1 MQIRKR
7 NDTVPFGLANRGGA
21 LRRARMKRM
30 IMMLLVS
37 AVMTA
42 PAMAASVTN
51 KDGDTQVL
59 VIVEDGSRMEV
70 ALEPGATETICP
82 SGCFVTLPNGDRIA
96 LNGGESVEIVGG
108 SASVK

>member
-1 MQIRKR
+1 M
-7 NDTVPFGLANRGGA
+7 FLSGLNRGGA
-21 LRRARMKRM
+21 RRRAKMKRM

-37 AVMTA
+37 AAMSA

-51 KDGDTQVL
+51 KDADTQVL
-59 VIVEDGSRMEV
+59 VVVEGGSRMEI

-96 LNGGESVEIVGG
+96 LNGGEDVEIEGG
-108 SASVK
+108 AASVK

>member
-1 MQIRKR
+1 
-7 NDTVPFGLANRGGA
+7 
-21 LRRARMKRM
+21 M

-59 VIVEDGSRMEV
+59 VIVEAGSRMEV

>member
-1 MQIRKR
+1 
-7 NDTVPFGLANRGGA
+7 
-21 LRRARMKRM
+21 M

-37 AVMTA
+37 AAMCA

-51 KDGDTQVL
+51 RDGDTQVL
-59 VIVEDGSRMEV
+59 VVVEGGSRVEV

-96 LNGGESVEIVGG
+96 LNGGEVVEIEGG
-108 SASVK
+108 AASVK

>member
-1 MQIRKR
+1 
-7 NDTVPFGLANRGGA
+7 
-21 LRRARMKRM
+21 MKRM

-37 AVMTA
+37 VAMSA

-70 ALEPGATETICP
+70 ALEPGSTETICP

-96 LNGGESVEIVGG
+96 LNGGEEVEIQGG
-108 SASVK
+108 AASVK